1 MSDPHLANWLFLL
14 PAFLLGA
21 TIARGALSR
30 LAQCFL
36 ALSASS
42 RLSES
47 EAEAVG

>member
-1 MSDPHLANWLFLL
+1 MSDPHLTNWLFLL

-21 TIARGALSR
+21 TIERGAGALSR

-42 RLSES
+42 RLSK
-47 EAEAVG
+47 AKAVA